1 MPCPPLREFFSGQS
15 LSIGKNNPQRL
26 SIRQFFRGHKSHI
39 SLFYLHII
47 HNAQAWHGLCFFTRQ
62 SPKDREATPTQR
74 EIAMSA
80 NGFQNML
87 MITPG
92 ATAPGAGMGKAAPGT
107 ATGFEG
113 EFAALLASL
122 GIPLNHEGGAV
133 DLKSRALLASLEA
146 RTGNQGFTG
155 LGREFSHVLDSLTA
169 AAEKNTGAG
178 GQNLMA
184 LLGLNGA
191 PGRKTQAVI
200 SALAQ
205 ALAGETAGKTQGLS
219 VDSQGLD
226 ALAGLLE
233 AAGFDTEKVSEFIKD
248 KKQNM
253 DDSPSMSTPLQS
265 LMASLGEFMKENDPK
280 QTWDISTLPHL
291 QTALEGFGIGRED
304 IERIL
309 DTVSNKREGVD
320 VDQLLVALAPYTDAA
335 MNPVPSESRVNPRF
349 AATGLSGQ
357 TMDIPSAMAS
367 GLDSGS
373 ADSTGILD
381 FLDKAVKGEMTL
393 DQFVSKLKSMTR
405 GVETAA
411 PGQKPLTENFAG
423 AFAQGLHALDRSQTK
438 EGNQAWTTVDMVE
451 ADGNALR
458 FDTKKPL
465 DSMFTENGDG
475 LFKGHLKNAGPENTW
490 ASTQGTEP
498 GKKQPAFDGVL
509 KNVST
514 ADGSKENPELDLE
527 NPVALVKA
535 AVKGK
540 NGLAHDSAES
550 NPAVKS
556 LAGTG
561 FYGKAAEM
569 TQVVTSEKN
578 LPAYVTD
585 QVARQISKAVR
596 NGDSEI
602 RFHIKPPDMGRVELS
617 IATTA
622 SGLKISI
629 LTEHS
634 ATRDMLMN
642 QSTDLRTILA
652 DQGIRIEKMDVGL
665 SGNFGQN
672 MAQARHDSDQ
682 SGKGRKQKDKP
693 LFTLDPVAEKTRGD
707 TMSSRVAAAG
717 YTRGK
722 LDLVA

>member
-1 MPCPPLREFFSGQS
+1 MARPL
-15 LSIGKNNPQRL
+15 
-26 SIRQFFRGHKSHI
+26 
-39 SLFYLHII
+39 LFY
-47 HNAQAWHGLCFFTRQ
+47 
-62 SPKDREATPTQR
+62 EAKPERPGSNTNQR

-92 ATAPGAGMGKAAPGT
+92 AKAFGAGMGKAASGT

-122 GIPLNHEGGAV
+122 GALPNLEAGSLGQG
-133 DLKSRALLASLEA
+133 SRAFTGSFEIPA
-146 RTGNQGFTG
+146 GNQGFAG
-155 LGREFSHVLDSLTA
+155 LGREFSHVIDSLAA
-169 AAEKNTGAG
+169 AAEKNTAAD
-178 GQNLMA
+178 GQNLMT
-184 LLGLNGA
+184 LMGLDGA
-191 PGRKTQAVI
+191 TGRKTQAVI

-233 AAGFDTEKVSEFIKD
+233 AAGFDPEKISVFIKD

-253 DDSPSMSTPLQS
+253 ADSSSMSTPLQS
-265 LMASLGEFMKENDPK
+265 LMNSLGEFMKENDPK
-280 QTWDISTLPHL
+280 ETWDISTLPHL

-309 DTVSNKREGVD
+309 DSVTDKREGVD
-320 VDQLLVALAPYTDAA
+320 VDQLLAALAPFTVAGGEVKRLATANFSEQA
-335 MNPVPSESRVNPRF
+335 MN
-349 AATGLSGQ
+349 GLS
-357 TMDIPSAMAS
+357 SMAS
-367 GLDSGS
+367 GLDSEFAG
-373 ADSTGILD
+373 STGILD
-381 FLDKAVKGEMTL
+381 VLDKAVKGEMTL
-393 DQFVSKLKSMTR
+393 DQFVSKLESMIR

-411 PGQKPLTENFAG
+411 ADRKPLTENFAG
-423 AFAQGLHALDRSQTK
+423 AFAQGLHALDRTRMK
-438 EGNQAWTTVDMVE
+438 EGNQAWTTVDMVDP
-451 ADGNALR
+451 DGNALR

-475 LFKGHLKNAGPENTW
+475 LFKGHLKTPGTENTW
-490 ASTQGTEP
+490 TSAQGTEP

-514 ADGSKENPELDLE
+514 ADGSDEKPGLDLE
-527 NPVALVKA
+527 NPVSLVKA
-535 AVKGK
+535 AAKGK

-561 FYGKAAEM
+561 FYGKTAEM
-569 TQVVTSEKN
+569 TQAGTTEKT

-642 QSTDLRTILA
+642 QSTDLRAILA

-707 TMSSRVAAAG
+707 TMATRVAAAG